1 MSELVHFRR
10 YSEQWFSFKLFVT
23 FSSMKYDYEKIYFFG
38 CYKALYVRL
47 SELMLY
53 VMIQGKKRDFNAY
66 FLNLLKSQIHGN
78 LVMVFYVW
86 NFNWNKI

>member
-1 MSELVHFRR
+1 MKRFISSV
-10 YSEQWFSFKLFVT
+10 VT
-23 FSSMKYDYEKIYFFG
+23 
-38 CYKALYVRL
+38 KALYVRL

-53 VMIQGKKRDFNAY
+53 KMIQGKKRDFNAY
-66 FLNLLKSQIHGN
+66 FLNLLKSQIHDN

>member
-1 MSELVHFRR
+1 MKRFISSV
-10 YSEQWFSFKLFVT
+10 VT
-23 FSSMKYDYEKIYFFG
+23 
-38 CYKALYVRL
+38 KALYVRL

-53 VMIQGKKRDFNAY
+53 KMIQGKKRDFNAY